1 MRVPLIIP
9 QGLWALGFGFF
20 LIATVAIMCRSLVL
34 WWGNQHEQMNQML
47 NARNYE
53 EEAAETLRA
62 VGDPRAAPM
71 AAGRP

>member
-1 MRVPLIIP
+1 LISP

-62 VGDPRAAPM
+62 VGDKRAPSM
-71 AAGRP
+71 ASGRP